1 MNLPHECRALL
12 RVLPANRAATDRVA
26 LLAGPEGGWTAAER
40 EAAAAAGWLSA
51 SLGPLVL
58 RAETA
63 AIAAVAVIVNGWM
76 V

>member
-1 MNLPHECRALL
+1 
-12 RVLPANRAATDRVA
+12 VA
-26 LLAGPEGGWTAAER
+26 LLTAPDGGWTAAER

-63 AIAAVAVIVNGWM
+63 AIAAVAAIINAWM
-76 V
+76 A